1 MFAVIAP
8 ALMTGAFADRM
19 MFAPYLV
26 FIALWVHLVYFPFCH
41 WVWGGGFLGA
51 ENIVDFAGGIV
62 VHISAGFSA
71 LAVVVALPHRK
82 KIEAELDTDPH
93 NIPFVALGTGLLW
106 FGWFGFNAGSAL
118 AANEQAAFA
127 AMNTEISASCALFA
141 WMIVEWIHKGKP
153 TLVGA
158 CVGAIAGLATITPA
172 AGFVRPWAAMI
183 IGLLAAPFCYG
194 LVEGVKNKLVLD
206 DALDVFAVHGMGGW
220 LGTVSIGIFADETVS
235 GGLVKASG
243 EQFGKQLGA
252 ACGTAVYAFVVA
264 FALIKV
270 IQKFMVLLPP
280 QEAIELG
287 LDASIHGERAYK
299 DTSNHGASAGGYARD
314 VANPLKAATKAES
327 QV

>member
-1 MFAVIAP
+1 MPIDLDLGGARRWVVAVDRACVRRVAIAP
-8 ALMTGAFADRM
+8 
-19 MFAPYLV
+19 
-26 FIALWVHLVYFPFCH
+26 
-41 WVWGGGFLGA
+41 
-51 ENIVDFAGGIV
+51 
-62 VHISAGFSA
+62 
-71 LAVVVALPHRK
+71 
-82 KIEAELDTDPH
+82 
-93 NIPFVALGTGLLW
+93 
-106 FGWFGFNAGSAL
+106 GWHGPKTSSDA
-118 AANEQAAFA
+118 
-127 AMNTEISASCALFA
+127 
-141 WMIVEWIHKGKP
+141 KP
-153 TLVGA
+153 P
-158 CVGAIAGLATITPA
+158 PA
-172 AGFVRPWAAMI
+172 ADPAWRLTVRAASRVNDSTR
-183 IGLLAAPFCYG
+183 Y
-194 LVEGVKNKLVLD
+194 
-206 DALDVFAVHGMGGW
+206 AVHGMGGW